1 MKKGINMEFVNNNL
15 FLSTD
20 LRTSLFREEERLEVA
35 ETLFY
40 HYLGK
45 CDYLFLSLVEAY
57 IEWLSDIIKEYRS
70 PYFVDM
76 ISIHE
81 EGKKMA
87 NLYNHD
93 MRLMIFKRKF
103 KVLEAERA

>member
-1 MKKGINMEFVNNNL
+1 MKKGINMGFVNNNL

-45 CDYLFLSLVEAY
+45 CDYLYLSLVKNY
-57 IEWLSDIIKEYRS
+57 VEWLSEIIYEYRS
-70 PYFVDM
+70 PYLVDM

-87 NLYNHD
+87 DLYNHN
-93 MRLMIFKRKF
+93 MRKMAFEEKF
-103 KVLEAERA
+103 QVIENR

>member
-1 MKKGINMEFVNNNL
+1 MKKGTNMEFVNNNL

-45 CDYLFLSLVEAY
+45 CDYLYLTLVKNY
-57 IEWLSDIIKEYRS
+57 VEWLSEIIYEYRS
-70 PYFVDM
+70 PYLVDM

-87 NLYNHD
+87 DLYNHN
-93 MRLMIFKRKF
+93 M
-103 KVLEAERA
+103 